1 MNVFYNACMSE
12 GGVVI
17 FVVSV
22 CDQSIASVVV
32 DESSFVF
39 IKPMGQTARCLPEIR
54 FGALIARNLIH
65 TSFRFYNRARRFV

>member
-12 GGVVI
+12 GRVVI

-32 DESSFVF
+32 DESSLVFV
-39 IKPMGQTARCLPEIR
+39 KPMGEAARCLPQNKIWGIDHKG
-54 FGALIARNLIH
+54 FGTHKLQILK
-65 TSFRFYNRARRFV
+65 